1 MLNIFFMQ
9 VLFALVSA
17 AVAAPQILPYV
28 HQEVEAEP
36 YIHQEIEAEPYV
48 HLEPALAPEAL
59 GETNYAFAPQVA
71 AFAPADNVIAYSN
84 NGLCRNNLGSIV
96 PCAL

>member
-1 MLNIFFMQ
+1 MQIF

-17 AVAAPQILPYV
+17 AVAAPQIVPYI
-28 HQEVEAEP
+28 HEEIAAEP

-48 HLEPALAPEAL
+48 HLEPALTAEAL
-59 GETNYAFAPQVA
+59 GEAATFAVAPQVA
-71 AFAPADNVIAYSN
+71 AFAPAIEGAAITYSN
-84 NGLCRNNLGSIV
+84 GICRNNLGSVV